1 MSSTQLLPYL
11 FGIANNTPMNLQ
23 NPTGNPS
30 QDLGALAAQNRAS
43 SELLFR
49 YQQEAEVQKNTQS
62 ILNTI
67 NQARNG
73 LHEAAANNITKGH
86 QIAASIR

>member
-1 MSSTQLLPYL
+1 MAIDLNIGNATSTPPAALP
-11 FGIANNTPMNLQ
+11 Q
-23 NPTGNPS
+23 PTGEPS
-30 QDLGALAAQNRAS
+30 KDLNALAAQNRAS

-49 YQQEAEVQKNTQS
+49 FQQEAEIQKNNQN